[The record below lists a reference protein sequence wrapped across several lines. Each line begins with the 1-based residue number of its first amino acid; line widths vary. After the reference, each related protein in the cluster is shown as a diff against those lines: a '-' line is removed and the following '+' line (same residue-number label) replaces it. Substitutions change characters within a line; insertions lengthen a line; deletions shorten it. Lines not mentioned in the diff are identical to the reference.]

1 MLSRTRPKRLWHVL
15 PAPSKE
21 SLRALGAY
29 PPLIA
34 QLLHNRGVRTA
45 AEAQAFLE
53 ARRAPADA
61 AGLPGTDA
69 AVRRIAQAVRSG
81 ETIAIYGDFDADGVT
96 ASALLWEA
104 LKGFGVQ
111 PLVYIPDRVAEGHG
125 LNLGALQELRRLGA
139 RLVVTADCGVT
150 NAAEVAAA
158 ADLGMDVVITDHH
171 TPPPALP
178 SAAAVV
184 DPKRAGSSEAL
195 RGLSAV
201 GVAYVLAEAL
211 ACELGRPA
219 DPSLLEFVA
228 LGTVADLAPLAG
240 QNRALVREGLRSIS
254 RTKRPGLLA
263 LLAVA
268 GLEPKQVD
276 TEAISFTLG
285 PRINAPGRLDHASPS
300 FRLLTATSLD
310 EARPLAEQV
319 NAANVRR
326 QRQTAEVLAAVA
338 QRGEAAAVGRPLIF
352 LSDPDFPP
360 GIIGLA
366 AGKLTEEHYRPA
378 VVCSVGPQETRGS
391 CRSIPE
397 FNIIEALQCCEGLF
411 ARYGGHAQAAG
422 FTIAT
427 ERLPELERRLVAIAA
442 GQLGQADLRP
452 RLVIDAEVP
461 LSRIDGTMIR
471 ALRELAPFGVGNP
484 PPTFVAR
491 RAEVREA
498 RTMGAEGRH
507 LRLKLREGA
516 VTWVAVAFNAPEM
529 PQPAPPFIDL
539 VFTLGIDRLDGRET
553 LRLNVLDLAPAA

>member
-1 MLSRTRPKRLWHVL
+1 MLSRTRPKRQWHVL
-15 PAPSKE
+15 PAPPAPA
-21 SLRALGAY
+21 LRALGAY

-34 QLLHNRGVRTA
+34 RLLYNRGVRTA

-111 PLVYIPDRVAEGHG
+111 PVIYIPDRVTEGHG

-150 NAAEVAAA
+150 NASEVAAA

-201 GVAYVLAEAL
+201 GVAYVLSEAL
-211 ACELGRPA
+211 ARELARPA
-219 DPSLLEFVA
+219 DPTLLEFVA

-240 QNRALVREGLRSIS
+240 QNRALVREGLRSLG

-276 TEAISFTLG
+276 TEAISFSLG

-300 FRLLTATSLD
+300 FRLLTAASLD

-319 NAANVRR
+319 NAANADR

-338 QRGEAAAVGRPLIF
+338 QRAEAIAGRPLIF
-352 LSDPDFPP
+352 LGDPEFPP

-378 VVCSVGPQETRGS
+378 VVCSVRPQETRGS

-397 FNIIEALQCCEGLF
+397 FNIIEALQRCDGLF

-427 ERLPELERRLVAIAA
+427 ERLPELERRLTAIAA
-442 GQLGQADLRP
+442 ETLGQTDLRP

-471 ALRELAPFGVGNP
+471 AMRELAPFGAGNP
-484 PPTFVAR
+484 QPAFVAR

-516 VTWVAVAFNAPEM
+516 VTWVAVAFNAPEL

-539 VFTLGIDRLDGRET
+539 VFTLGIDRLDGREM